1 MFRVSRP
8 ILGRFL
14 TPIRVVPIVPI
25 RFSSDKI
32 DTKKLILKLRQESG
46 LPLGQCRNALM
57 ATNWDME
64 AAKIHIQEEAKK
76 LGLKKME
83 SLGKFI
89 QINYFISFNLIFS
102 REKYSLMI

>member
-1 MFRVSRP
+1 MFRVTRP

-14 TPIRVVPIVPI
+14 TPVRVTHVTPI
-25 RFSSDKI
+25 RLSSDAI

-46 LPLGQCRNALM
+46 LPLGQCRSALI
-57 ATNWDME
+57 AKDWDLE

-83 SLGKFI
+83 SLGKSK
-89 QINYFISFNLIFS
+89 NVY
-102 REKYSLMI
+102 YSEFRH

>member
-57 ATNWDME
+57 ATNWDMD

-83 SLGKFI
+83 SLGKFL
-89 QINYFISFNLIFS
+89 QINYFSVEFAHEKIILIN
-102 REKYSLMI
+102 